1 MKKVLG
7 YIVAGLLLLMPVVTF
22 AAEKVDL
29 ANYETMGLK
38 ETLESEDMKISYDKY
53 VETDDQVTIYLF
65 RGLGCGYCRNFLTFL
80 NSITEEY
87 GKYFK
92 LVSFECWNN
101 SDNSELLGAISSF
114 LGEPAEGVPYLVIG
128 DQVFPGFTESY
139 GDSIKKAISTLYDT
153 KKEDRYDVIEEYNKK
168 LVEEERAAKSANA
181 KPIIWN
187 FIFVTIATIIVVC
200 VVNKSKNQVLEAVK
214 SQGRRTE
221 RDEESPKRKTKK

>member
-65 RGLGCGYCRNFLTFL
+65 RGLGCGYCRKFLTFL

-114 LGEPAEGVPYLVIG
+114 LGEPAEGVPYVVIG

-139 GDSIKKAISTLYDT
+139 GDSIKEAISKLYDT

-221 RDEESPKRKTKK
+221 RDEERPKRKTKK